1 MVAVGGSSCVIIDS
15 TLLARVNG
23 ALVVNVTDTLLL
35 ADVDGSLLD
44 DVSGWLLA
52 NVTLLAD
59 VDGLL
64 WSDNRARCVP
74 IIYIID
80 NITRPI
86 CITWNCTGRALS
98 SMWCDCYNGVASF
111 PFFSFLFCCTYLPIT
126 FQI

>member
-52 NVTLLAD
+52 DVTLLAD

-64 WSDNRARCVP
+64 WSDNRARYVP

-80 NITRPI
+80 NINMHYLELH
-86 CITWNCTGRALS
+86 WTGIVLH
-98 SMWCDCYNGVASF
+98 VV
-111 PFFSFLFCCTYLPIT
+111 
-126 FQI
+126 